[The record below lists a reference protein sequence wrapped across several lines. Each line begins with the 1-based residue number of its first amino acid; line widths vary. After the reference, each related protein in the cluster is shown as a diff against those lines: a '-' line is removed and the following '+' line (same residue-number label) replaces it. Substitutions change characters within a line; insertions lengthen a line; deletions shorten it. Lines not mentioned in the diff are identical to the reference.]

1 MILPNYISKDTASLF
16 PELILSIVSMLII
29 VSLVSWKIKLG
40 IFIDYSYI
48 NEKAVNGKQKSNS
61 IENDQEK

>member
-29 VSLVSWKIKLG
+29 VSLVSWKMKLG
-40 IFIDYSYI
+40 IFIDYRYI
-48 NEKAVNGKQKSNS
+48 NEKAVNGKEKSNS